1 MDALSV
7 PRPLR
12 PGDRIGVTAPSA
24 GVAGAAAARID
35 FCIGWLRGRG
45 YEVEVGACM
54 GRAGVTSGPASERAA
69 ELTRMLADPD
79 IACVVPPWGGET
91 AIDLVDLLDWDA
103 LADAEPT
110 WLVGFSDIST
120 LLVPVTT
127 RLGWATVHGDNL
139 ADTPYAVPD
148 GLLHWLDLVSA
159 TPATQ
164 GPFTQRDSGLV
175 TDWVRFDDDPRATE
189 WTRAGQGCWEVLGSA
204 GPDRASVDVT
214 GRLIGGCIE
223 TLVNLAGTP
232 YGDVRGWA
240 DGLDEPTI
248 VYVEAC
254 EDDAVEICRN
264 LHGLRLAGWFDRAAA
279 VLVGRTCAPDHEQM
293 TQREAVVDALG
304 RLDVPIVVDL
314 EIGHVPP
321 HLPLVNGALARVVV
335 DGDTRE
341 ITQHLTASRP

>member
-1 MDALSV
+1 MTRDAVRV

-12 PGDRIGVTAPSA
+12 PGDRIGVTSPSA
-24 GVAGAAAARID
+24 GVGGAAAERID
-35 FCIGWLRGRG
+35 FCVGWLRDRG

-54 GRAGVTSGPASERAA
+54 GTPGLTSAPAAERAA

-79 IACVVPPWGGET
+79 IACVLPPWGGET

-103 LADAEPT
+103 LAAAEPT

-139 ADTPYAVPD
+139 ADTPYDVPD
-148 GLLHWLDLVSA
+148 GLLHWLTLVGGD
-159 TPATQ
+159 PAT
-164 GPFTQRDSGLV
+164 PFTQRDSGLV
-175 TDWVRFDDDPRATE
+175 AEWVDVEEDPRATE
-189 WTRAGQGCWEVLGSA
+189 WRRVGDGGWEVLGGGA
-204 GPDRASVDVT
+204 VDVA

-223 TLVNLAGTP
+223 TVANLAGTP
-232 YGDVRGWA
+232 YGDVRAWS
-240 DGLDEPTI
+240 DRLDEPTI

-254 EDDAVEICRN
+254 EDHAVEICRK

-279 VLVGRTCAPDHEQM
+279 VLVGRTSAPDHAGM
-293 TQREAVVDALG
+293 TQREAVLDALG

-341 ITQHLTASRP
+341 ITQSL